1 MIINNGGIYAG
12 IPEDVWKS
20 LQAEDLTLMWV
31 FLYIESIKSKLLKAV
46 KENLFSILISFSF

>member
-12 IPEDVWKS
+12 VPEDVWKS

-31 FLYIESIKSKLLKAV
+31 LLYIESIKSKLLKAA
-46 KENLFSILISFSF
+46 KENLLSILI